1 MSEIDNTVPL
11 HRVQQRS
18 QLCPFKATIRGI
30 HGIKHQRR
38 APFLVDVSGETVVGE
53 DGIVRKGFG
62 SVLQHLDYDSV
73 FAQQGD
79 ISIEFADGFALGVQ
93 SLIGRLAPLLEGI
106 VRSRFVVE
114 GKAHGSDHQ
123 EMIGRL
129 HRHEG

>member
-1 MSEIDNTVPL
+1 M
-11 HRVQQRS
+11 
-18 QLCPFKATIRGI
+18 
-30 HGIKHQRR
+30 
-38 APFLVDVSGETVVGE
+38 SGETIVGE
-53 DGIVRKGFG
+53 DGIGREGFG
-62 SVLQHLDYDSV
+62 SVLQNLDYDPI

-106 VRSRFVVE
+106 VRSRFVVK